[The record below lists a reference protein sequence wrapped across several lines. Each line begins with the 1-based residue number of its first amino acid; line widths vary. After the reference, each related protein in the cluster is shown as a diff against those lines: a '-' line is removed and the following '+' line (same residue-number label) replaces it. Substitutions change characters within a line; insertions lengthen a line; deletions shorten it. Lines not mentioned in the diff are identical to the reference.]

1 MCRQWQL
8 MRALPAS
15 CPVRSNLAGNELG
28 GSLPTRWARLARLE
42 HLSLEGNRL
51 TGTLSQGWSAMKQ
64 LQTM

>member
-51 TGTLSQGWSAMKQ
+51 TGTLPPTWNMLEGIQY
-64 LQTM
+64 L